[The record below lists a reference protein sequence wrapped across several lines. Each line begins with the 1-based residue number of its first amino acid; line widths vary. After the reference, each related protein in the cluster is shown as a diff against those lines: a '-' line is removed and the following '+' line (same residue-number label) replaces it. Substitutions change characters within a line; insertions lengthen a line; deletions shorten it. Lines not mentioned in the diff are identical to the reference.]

1 MSSPPVIYRVGNI
14 LNVVFPRP
22 PLMLDGEVAS
32 TYVVNQT
39 TNTKRLPAPLVILQP
54 EQALPL
60 MPAPAEER

>member
-1 MSSPPVIYRVGNI
+1 MSSPPAIYRVGNI

-39 TNTKRLPAPLVILQP
+39 TSAESLPAPLVILRS
-54 EQALPL
+54 EKVLPL
-60 MPAPAEER
+60 APVPVE